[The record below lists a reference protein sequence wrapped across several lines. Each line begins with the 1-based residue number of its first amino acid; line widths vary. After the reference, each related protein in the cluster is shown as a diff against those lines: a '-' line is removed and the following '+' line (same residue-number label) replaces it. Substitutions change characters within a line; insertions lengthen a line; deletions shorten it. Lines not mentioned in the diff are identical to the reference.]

1 MRIFDANCRIGRFNR
16 WSGRE
21 PITAPD
27 LLQALDHYGIHEALV
42 TAAMSREY
50 HPIDGNEQVMLLT
63 EGEPRLHPAWVG
75 LPPRSRELPPTAD
88 MVAEMAERGVRA
100 LYLYPRQYRFTL
112 DDWCVD
118 EMLGP
123 LAERRVPL
131 FICPSD
137 MVAGSPP
144 DQTDWPGVVRL
155 CRAFPE
161 LPVVI
166 TETRILRTLRTV
178 YQALD
183 VCPNLHIDISA
194 LWLHHLVEF
203 ITREWDAERLIFGSD
218 LPEREPGAT
227 LGQMLF
233 SDVAP
238 ADLAAIAGGNL
249 QRLLSWGGTMPL
261 PEAPTEFPA
270 PVDELHA
277 TAREGGSLEGQ
288 GFLCAHGHIGR
299 HTHLHIPDESP
310 AELVREM
317 DRVGVQSSLVFSNA
331 GLNSD
336 EVYGN
341 DLVALTTR
349 AFPDRF
355 RGLVTVNPNRTV
367 AEMEREMRRGFD
379 LGMLGIK
386 IHPHLAGYDTLGE
399 KVEVPCAFA
408 HQRHAFVLNHHW
420 GDTDRLLYLC
430 RQYPGAIFMTGHT
443 SPEAKPAMAEV
454 DNLYV
459 GTCPLLGYEEA
470 ARWVEEGWAER
481 LLFGSDLSWDPI
493 GWGLGPV
500 LYAKVPLEAKRLI
513 LGGNFAR
520 LLASWGRGVRT

>member
-1 MRIFDANCRIGRFNR
+1 MRIFDANCRIGRYNR

-27 LLQALDHYGIHEALV
+27 LLRSLDHYGIHEALV
-42 TAAMSREY
+42 TAALAREY
-50 HPIDGNEQVMLLT
+50 HAIDGNEQVMRLT

-75 LPPRSRELPPTAD
+75 LPPRSRELPPMGD
-88 MVAEMAERGVRA
+88 LVAEMEERGVRA
-100 LYLYPRQYRFTL
+100 LFLYPRQYRFTL

-118 EMLGP
+118 AMLGP

-131 FICPSD
+131 FLCPSD
-137 MVAGSPP
+137 MVAGSPA
-144 DQTDWPGVVRL
+144 DQTEWPGVVRL

-161 LPVVI
+161 LPVVV
-166 TETRILRTLRTV
+166 TENRILRTLRTV

-183 VCPNLHIDISA
+183 ACPNLHLDISA
-194 LWLHHLVEF
+194 LWLHHVIEF
-203 ITREWDAERLIFGSD
+203 ITREWGAERLLFGSD

-238 ADLAAIAGGNL
+238 DELAAMAGGNL
-249 QRLLSWGGTMPL
+249 RQLLTWGGTLPL
-261 PEAPTEFPA
+261 PETPVDLPA

-277 TAREGGSLEGQ
+277 IAREGGSLEGQ

-299 HTHLHIPDESP
+299 HTHLHIPDETP
-310 AELVREM
+310 ADLVQEM

-341 DLVALTTR
+341 DLVALTVR
-349 AFPDRF
+349 AFPERF
-355 RGLVTVNPNRTV
+355 RGLLTVNPNRTV
-367 AEMEREMRRGFD
+367 AEMEREMHRGFD

-386 IHPHLAGYDTLGE
+386 IHPYLAGYDTLGE

-408 HQRHAFVLNHHW
+408 HERHAFVLNHYW
-420 GDTDRLLYLC
+420 GDTERLLYLC
-430 RQYPGAIFMTGHT
+430 RKYPDAIFMTGHT
-443 SPEAKPAMAEV
+443 APEAKAAMAEV

-459 GTCPLLGYEEA
+459 GTCPLLGYEET
-470 ARWVEEGWAER
+470 ARWVEEGWGDR
-481 LLFGSDLSWDPI
+481 LLFGSDLSWNPI

-520 LLASWGRGVRT
+520 LLASCGPLR